1 MLKDNPEKIMIIFF
15 PLITLSLF
23 IAAVALLWLITTQI
37 PH

>member
-1 MLKDNPEKIMIIFF
+1 MCKDNPEKIMIIFF

-23 IAAVALLWLITTQI
+23 IVAAALWWLITTQV